1 MMVGKAKF
9 FLNEKSLKLRELSRN
24 AHHKKEVERRSEK
37 LSLKPHHTKVTVP
50 KKIGTVCF
58 FFFFFG
64 KVCLCLAY
72 LYAINFLFV
81 CVKFA
86 RCSRKGH
93 Y

>member
-50 KKIGTVCF
+50 KKIGTVF
-58 FFFFFG
+58 FFFFFSC
-64 KVCLCLAY
+64 KVCLCLAD